1 MVSIFLVP
9 RCLYRIINLS
19 NITLSIICYTITL
32 SFPTKVV
39 KSHDYPLNAGRL
51 LRLSHRIT
59 IYTPIE
65 FSCIQSQLFHKLFF
79 PPFESTC
86 NTMYFPNSSLSQN
99 TFFFSLQK
107 IFICRVAKEI
117 ANVRENTYLSIDSK
131 KSYPISSSG
140 TTFLP
145 SAI

>member
-1 MVSIFLVP
+1 
-9 RCLYRIINLS
+9 
-19 NITLSIICYTITL
+19 
-32 SFPTKVV
+32 
-39 KSHDYPLNAGRL
+39 
-51 LRLSHRIT
+51 
-59 IYTPIE
+59 
-65 FSCIQSQLFHKLFF
+65 
-79 PPFESTC
+79 
-86 NTMYFPNSSLSQN
+86 MYFPNSSLSQN